1 MRPTIA
7 FDSNVVELTEDGAGY
22 IARIDIDG
30 QPHVIHV
37 TATPTG
43 PRSVTPAKWCSIS
56 R

>member
-7 FDSNVVELTEDGAGY
+7 FDSNVVELTADATGY
-22 IARIDIDG
+22 FARIDIDG
-30 QPHVIHV
+30 QPHIIHV

-43 PRSVTPAKWCSIS
+43 PKSVTPAKWVS